1 MNYMIEN
8 YLHNLKK
15 DQILEFAQKNG
26 VELSPSELEFTHQFV
41 KKNGMEILKNPN
53 HLNLERYKSNYTE
66 ENYMKIQKLIPMY
79 FQKYQHLLKNL

>member
-1 MNYMIEN
+1 MNHIIEN
-8 YLHNLKK
+8 YLQNLKK
-15 DQILEFAQKNG
+15 EQIQEFAQKNG
-26 VELSPSELEFTHQFV
+26 VYLSPTELEFTHQFIQ
-41 KKNGMEILKNPN
+41 KNGMEILKNPN